1 MLKKTSQFSGNPTPN
16 DKRVASYITGDSW
29 YSSLE
34 NLNFLRNEKV
44 GFLFGIANNRQV
56 SIEKGKALP
65 VKDLEIPEEGLV
77 VYLKS
82 FGWVKVFGQQF
93 KNEPQYYIVY
103 HRDLDVLN
111 QTTRYE
117 FKSLHDSHWPIE
129 EFHRVIKQVCNIE
142 RFFVRDEW
150 AIRNH
155 FFGALRAF
163 CHLQTAGLNQ
173 LINNCYEFARKLFIP
188 VIRQFIMEN
197 VTETMFA

>member
-129 EFHRVIKQVCNIE
+129 EFHRVIENLGLKPRRFTAALLLNISTFTKYMLE
-142 RFFVRDEW
+142 CETWKKPTRSDFTPHPNKSRYC
-150 AIRNH
+150 
-155 FFGALRAF
+155 GALWA
-163 CHLQTAGLNQ
+163 
-173 LINNCYEFARKLFIP
+173 
-188 VIRQFIMEN
+188 V
-197 VTETMFA
+197 